1 MKVKE
6 KVFKWVVGA
15 MGILLIGYGFL
26 LWQRKATSPP
36 ADMKLYFSVSTQ
48 LSEGKIPYRDFTVEY
63 PPLALL
69 PLVVPHLV
77 TAGMT
82 LDYRAYSLLYLLET
96 FLLLLLIAFALLQVA
111 RFWPDSLSPWRLLAV
126 YLLLII
132 LSKDFVFWRYDLFPA
147 WLTLLAFLAVLK
159 KQPLLAGIWIGLA
172 IMAKLYPV
180 ILIPVLLV
188 YYLAGHQYRASVRLV
203 AGTGL
208 AVALVLVPV
217 VFLSGNQVFSFLTYH
232 QLRGL
237 QIESLAGGL
246 VLLGHVTDLS
256 RVSTVFNYG
265 AFHLEASGV
274 ELVLKALPG
283 LFLAAFCAL
292 LAGCWFRFRRE
303 YGQTGAISADSLLRF
318 LLAALLV
325 FITTNKV
332 FSPQY
337 LIWLLPFVLFLRV
350 KQIAWVAF
358 IFLLTTLV
366 YPVFYPQLVD
376 PTVFGVLL
384 LTARNGF
391 VLFFFV
397 QLVRKKR
404 NAAHQDLVL
413 QLSESKQT
421 TK

>member
-1 MKVKE
+1 
-6 KVFKWVVGA
+6 
-15 MGILLIGYGFL
+15 MGILLLSYGFL
-26 LWQRKATSPP
+26 LWQRKATAPP

-69 PLVVPHLV
+69 PLVLPHLV
-77 TAGMT
+77 TAGLT
-82 LDYRAYSLLYLLET
+82 LDYRAYSMLYLLET
-96 FLLLLLIAFALLQVA
+96 FSLLLLIAFTVQQVA
-111 RFWPDSLSPWRLLAV
+111 RFWPESLPPWRLLAV

-159 KQPLLAGIWIGLA
+159 KQPLLAGMWIGLA

-180 ILIPVLLV
+180 MLVPVLLV
-188 YYLAGHQYRASVRLV
+188 YYLAGQQYRASVRLV

-208 AVALVLVPV
+208 AVALVLLPV

-237 QIESLAGGL
+237 QIESVAGGL
-246 VLLGHVTDLS
+246 VLLGHLTDLS
-256 RVSTVFNYG
+256 RVSTAFNYG

-274 ELVLKALPG
+274 GPVLKALPG
-283 LFLAAFCAL
+283 LFLVAFSGL
-292 LAGCWFRFRRE
+292 LALGWFRFRLE
-303 YGQTGAISADSLLRF
+303 YGQTGTVSADSLLRF
-318 LLAALLV
+318 LLGALMV
-325 FITTNKV
+325 FISTNKV

-337 LIWLLPFVLFLRV
+337 LIWLLPFVLFLSV
-350 KQIAWVAF
+350 KQIAWMGF

-366 YPVFYPQLVD
+366 YPVFYPKLVD

-391 VLFFFV
+391 FLFFFV
-397 QLVRKKR
+397 HVLRKKHPSSSLP
-404 NAAHQDLVL
+404 N
-413 QLSESKQT
+413 LSPT
-421 TK
+421 PYPNG

>member
-1 MKVKE
+1 MKAKE
-6 KVFKWVVGA
+6 TVFKSVVGA
-15 MGILLIGYGFL
+15 MGILLLSYGFL
-26 LWQRKATSPP
+26 LWQRKATAPP

-69 PLVVPHLV
+69 PLVIPHLL

-96 FLLLLLIAFALLQVA
+96 FLLLLLIAFTVQRVA
-111 RFWPDSLSPWRLLAV
+111 RFWPESLSPWRLLAV
-126 YLLLII
+126 YLLLVI

-159 KQPLLAGIWIGLA
+159 KQPLLAGIWVGMA

-180 ILIPVLLV
+180 ILVPVLLV
-188 YYLAGHQYRASVRLV
+188 YYLAGQHYRASVRLV

-208 AVALVLVPV
+208 AVALVLLPV
-217 VFLSGNQVFSFLTYH
+217 VFLSGSQVFSFLTYH

-237 QIESLAGGL
+237 HIESVAGGL
-246 VLLGHVTDLS
+246 VLLGHLTDLS
-256 RVSTVFNYG
+256 RVSTEFNYG
-265 AFHLEASGV
+265 AFHLKASGV
-274 ELVLKALPG
+274 ESVLKALPG
-283 LFLAAFCAL
+283 IFLAGFSGL
-292 LAGCWFRFRRE
+292 LALGWFRFRRE
-303 YGQTGAISADSLLRF
+303 YGQTGTVSADSLLRF
-318 LLAALLV
+318 LLGALLV
-325 FITTNKV
+325 FISTNKV

-337 LIWLLPFVLFLRV
+337 LIWLLPFVLFLPV
-350 KQIAWVAF
+350 KPIAWMGF

-391 VLFFFV
+391 FLFFFV
-397 QLVRKKR
+397 HVVRKSR
-404 NAAHQDLVL
+404 PSSSL
-413 QLSESKQT
+413 QNLSPT
-421 TK
+421 ALPNG

>member
-1 MKVKE
+1 VKG
-6 KVFKWVVGA
+6 KVFKWAVGA
-15 MGILLIGYGFL
+15 MAILLISYGFL

-69 PLVVPHLV
+69 PLVIPQLV
-77 TAGMT
+77 AAGVT

-96 FLLLLLIAFALLQVA
+96 FLLLLLIAFTLLQVA
-111 RFWPDSLSPWRLLAV
+111 RFWPDLSSPWRLLAI
-126 YLLLII
+126 YLLLVI

-147 WLTLLAFLAVLK
+147 WLTLLALLAVLK
-159 KQPLLAGIWIGLA
+159 KQPLLAGVWIGLA

-180 ILIPVLLV
+180 ILVPILLV
-188 YYLAGHQYRASVRLV
+188 YYLAGQQYRASVRV
-203 AGTGL
+203 MAGTGL
-208 AVALVLVPV
+208 AVGLVLMPV

-237 QIESLAGGL
+237 QIESVAGGL
-246 VLLGHVTDLS
+246 VMLGNVTDLS
-256 RVSTVFNYG
+256 RVSTEFNYG
-265 AFHLEASGV
+265 AFHLKANGIAP
-274 ELVLKALPG
+274 VLKALPG
-283 LFLAAFCAL
+283 LFLVALSGL
-292 LAGCWFRFRRE
+292 LALCWFRFRRE
-303 YGQTGAISADSLLRF
+303 YRHTGAVSADSLLRF

-325 FITTNKV
+325 FISTNKV

-337 LIWLLPFVLFLRV
+337 LIWLLPFVLFLPV
-350 KQIAWVAF
+350 KQIALVGF

-384 LTARNGF
+384 LTARNGL
-391 VLFFFV
+391 VLFFFAQIV
-397 QLVRKKR
+397 QKNRP
-404 NAAHQDLVL
+404 
-413 QLSESKQT
+413 SSSSQT
-421 TK
+421 LTPTVYPNG

>member
-6 KVFKWVVGA
+6 TVFKWVAGA
-15 MGILLIGYGFL
+15 MGILLLSYGFL
-26 LWQRKATSPP
+26 LWQRKATAPP

-69 PLVVPHLV
+69 PLAIPHLL
-77 TAGMT
+77 TAGLT

-96 FLLLLLIAFALLQVA
+96 FLLLLLIAFTLQQVA
-111 RFWPDSLSPWRLLAV
+111 RLWPESLSPWRLLAV
-126 YLLLII
+126 YLLLVI

-147 WLTLLAFLAVLK
+147 WLTLLALLAVLK
-159 KQPLLAGIWIGLA
+159 KQPLLAGMWIGLA

-180 ILIPVLLV
+180 ILVPVMLV
-188 YYLAGHQYRASVRLV
+188 YYLAGQQYRASVRLV

-208 AVALVLVPV
+208 AVALVLLPV
-217 VFLSGNQVFSFLTYH
+217 VLLSGNQVFSFLTYH

-237 QIESLAGGL
+237 QIESVAAGL
-246 VLLGHVTDLS
+246 VLLGHLTDLT
-256 RVSTVFNYG
+256 RVSTEFNYG

-274 ELVLKALPG
+274 GPVLKALPVV
-283 LFLAAFCAL
+283 FLAAFSGL
-292 LAGCWFRFRRE
+292 LALGWFRFRRE
-303 YGQTGAISADSLLRF
+303 YGQTGTVSADSLLRF
-318 LLAALLV
+318 LLGALLV
-325 FITTNKV
+325 FISTNKV

-337 LIWLLPFVLFLRV
+337 LIWLLPFVLFLPV
-350 KQIAWVAF
+350 KQIAWMGF

-366 YPVFYPQLVD
+366 YPVFYGQLVD

-391 VLFFFV
+391 FLFFFV
-397 QLVRKKR
+397 YILRKKR
-404 NAAHQDLVL
+404 PSSSLPN
-413 QLSESKQT
+413 LSPT
-421 TK
+421 LYPNG